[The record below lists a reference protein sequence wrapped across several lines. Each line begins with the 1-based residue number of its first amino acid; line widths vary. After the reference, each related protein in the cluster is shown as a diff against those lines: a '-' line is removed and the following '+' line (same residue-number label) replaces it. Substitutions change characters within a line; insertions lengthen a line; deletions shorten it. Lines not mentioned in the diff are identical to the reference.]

1 MRRAVVAVVA
11 AMLALVMVAA
21 PDAAR
26 AQARP
31 PWEKGEPVPEP
42 DYPRVNVS
50 AAWLAGRLGA
60 RDVVVVDARDEAAYF
75 AGHVPGAVSLP
86 PSAVPDIEA
95 HTGAARLPGLL
106 GSLGMSGRE
115 QLVCYVETP
124 LSTEA
129 ARVFWLL
136 EAAGATRVLL
146 LEGGFESWREAG
158 LDVSS
163 VGADPEAV
171 TWTPQSL
178 PGLVASREYVRR
190 TFGEPGVEIIDARG
204 TDAWSGH
211 MDRSAWGTTARAGH
225 VPHALPLDL
234 STLLTAGGE
243 LATPFETW
251 TTFAKLGPRPA
262 NPVELTGEFV
272 VHGDGV
278 SGRGA
283 LCYFLLRRAGIERL
297 RLYPGGWKDWSGDPW
312 LPVVRVVGAEELTW
326 RLSKDRRWFRPSAP
340 PSAFAFFDV
349 RHPADH
355 ARGHIRGAASL
366 RSDYFADSLDVRL
379 ERFWPELNRTTD
391 PVVTYCYG
399 EHCIRSRATSTA
411 AARAGFVY
419 VERFYGGLDE
429 WRNAGGELAESR

>member
-1 MRRAVVAVVA
+1 VRRTAVAVIA
-11 AMLALVMVAA
+11 TTLALAMVAA
-21 PDAAR
+21 PDVAR

-31 PWEKGEPVPEP
+31 LWVASEPVPEP
-42 DYPRVNVS
+42 DYPRVTAS
-50 AAWLAGRLGA
+50 AAWLAERLGA
-60 RDVVVVDARDEAAYF
+60 RDVVVVDARDEAAYS

-86 PSAVPDIEA
+86 PSAVPDMEA
-95 HTGAARLPGLL
+95 LTGAARLPGLL

-115 QLVCYVETP
+115 QLICCGDTS
-124 LSTEA
+124 LSPEA

-136 EAAGATRVLL
+136 EAAGATRVLV
-146 LEGGFESWREAG
+146 LEGGFEGWREAG

-163 VGADPEAV
+163 VHSALPEAI
-171 TWTPQSL
+171 WTPQL
-178 PGLVASREYVRR
+178 IPDLVASREYVRR
-190 TFGEPGVEIIDARG
+190 SFGEPGVEIVDARG
-204 TDAWSGH
+204 TDAWAGH
-211 MDRSAWGTTARAGH
+211 MDRSAWGTTVRAGH
-225 VPHALPLDL
+225 IPHALPLDL
-234 STLLTAGGE
+234 STCLTPDGK
-243 LATPFETW
+243 LATPPETW
-251 TTFAKLGPRPA
+251 TTFSSLGPRPA
-262 NPVELTGEFV
+262 NPVELADEFV

-297 RLYPGGWKDWSGDPW
+297 RLYPGGWKDWSDDPW
-312 LPVVRVVGAEELTW
+312 LPVVRVVGAEELMW
-326 RLSKDRRWFRPSAP
+326 RLSKERRWFRPSAP

-355 ARGHIRGAASL
+355 ERGHIRGAASL

-379 ERFWPELNRTTD
+379 EQFWPELDRTTD

-429 WRNAGGELAESR
+429 WRNAGGRLEE